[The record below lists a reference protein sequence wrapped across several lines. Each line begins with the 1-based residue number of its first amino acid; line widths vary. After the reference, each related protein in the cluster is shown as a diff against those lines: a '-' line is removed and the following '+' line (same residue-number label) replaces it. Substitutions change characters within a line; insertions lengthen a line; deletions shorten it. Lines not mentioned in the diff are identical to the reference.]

1 MKIVIASTNPVK
13 IRAVEE
19 AFKKVFEKDFEIDPV
34 SAKSG
39 VPDQPMSDKETLKGA
54 TNRVDN
60 AMKEFPKANYW
71 VGIEGGVEV
80 IDNRLATFAWV
91 VVKSKKQTGKA
102 KSDTFFL
109 PEKVAEL
116 VKKGKELGEAN
127 DIVFKKHN
135 SKQNNG
141 AVGLLTKDSITRDK
155 LYEDVVVLAL
165 IPFIHKGLYK

>member
-91 VVKSKKQTGKA
+91 VVKSKIPSSYQ
-102 KSDTFFL
+102 
-109 PEKVAEL
+109 
-116 VKKGKELGEAN
+116 KK
-127 DIVFKKHN
+127 
-135 SKQNNG
+135 
-141 AVGLLTKDSITRDK
+141 LLN
-155 LYEDVVVLAL
+155 
-165 IPFIHKGLYK
+165 